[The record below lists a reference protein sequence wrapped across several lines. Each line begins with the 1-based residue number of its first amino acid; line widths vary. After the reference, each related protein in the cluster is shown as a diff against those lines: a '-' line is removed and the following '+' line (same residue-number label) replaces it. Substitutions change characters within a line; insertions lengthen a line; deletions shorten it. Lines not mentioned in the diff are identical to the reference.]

1 MPLLTAVA
9 NSTELKLFIFNSEFQ
24 KFCLFFELVR
34 VQREHGFVYRSKG
47 STVNVNGVMK
57 QFELEMTVF
66 ETFQSKLKFTK
77 NEGYILT
84 RLAELFFVFVNKIS
98 GNNKKR
104 AHILFPNI
112 CRNKF
117 LNWSR

>member
-1 MPLLTAVA
+1 MFLSFVMPLLTAVA

-47 STVNVNGVMK
+47 STLNVNGVIK
-57 QFELEMTVF
+57 QFGIEMTVF

-77 NEGYILT
+77 MKDI
-84 RLAELFFVFVNKIS
+84 F
-98 GNNKKR
+98 
-104 AHILFPNI
+104 
-112 CRNKF
+112 
-117 LNWSR
+117 